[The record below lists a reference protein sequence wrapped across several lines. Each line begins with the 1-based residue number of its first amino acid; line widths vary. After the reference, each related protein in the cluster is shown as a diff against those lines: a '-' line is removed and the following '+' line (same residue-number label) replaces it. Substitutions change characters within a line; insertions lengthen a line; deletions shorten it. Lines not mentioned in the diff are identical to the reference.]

1 MEGFYR
7 KLYSSFVFNDMLIN
21 YLLDGDDHIT
31 MQMVPLGMEDR
42 ITGEGKILRGDNLI
56 QVHFAGDDQPGAYA
70 GGTTMRNSKSAGNTV
85 FDRQEVVRE
94 DHDGKE
100 EVTVLT
106 HCRDNK
112 GRLFTQ
118 KLSFT
123 EGDYAVK
130 ISTSVT
136 NGSDAPADI
145 QFISSFSLG
154 DITPFEKADATEC
167 MSIYRLRSKWSYEGR
182 LICEDIEDLQLEP
195 SWAHWHPCVLKYGQ
209 KGSMPVK
216 EYFPFG
222 AAYDKKNNVTWAAM
236 LGVECSWEM
245 EFYRRDSAL
254 CFGGGLADREFG
266 HWVKTLKP
274 GETFETPYALLTVC
288 NEDVDTASQRLT
300 SYGKRYLKNG
310 PECEKDLPVMFNE
323 YCTTWGLPSHENI
336 TGILDAIKGHG
347 LSYFVVDCGWFVEE
361 GRHWGDGM
369 GDYIPSDK
377 LFPEGIKYT
386 ADTIKAAGLK
396 PGIWFEIDNIGHDAH
411 IYENEELLLKRDGSV
426 LTTDG
431 RRFFDMRNPKTR
443 EYLDKKV
450 IGQLREYGFEYMKM
464 DYNDTIGIG
473 CDGAESL
480 GEGLRLD
487 REASLD
493 FVRHIK
499 SELPDLIL
507 ENCASGGHKLEPLM
521 MSLCQMASFSDAHEC
536 ENIPVVAL
544 SLHRAILPS
553 QSQIWAVIRRDD
565 TLKRIAYTMIN
576 TFLGRMCLSGDVT
589 ALTDKQWKTIDEGIA
604 FYKEIAP
611 VIRDG
616 FTYFYPGKG
625 ASDKYLTGYQAMVR
639 VKTGADILRPEKG
652 SVADEAY
659 ACVHFFNECDEKVS
673 IRLPDDCPRNIKN
686 IYKGTDISVSI
697 EGDILTVSHADDM
710 EAVAIHFVK

>member
-1 MEGFYR
+1 MEEFYR
-7 KLYSSFVFNDMLIN
+7 KIYSSFVFNDMLVN
-21 YLLDGDDHIT
+21 YMLDNGNHMTI
-31 MQMVPLGMEDR
+31 QMVPLGMEDR
-42 ITGEGKILRGDNLI
+42 ITEDDKILRGDNLI
-56 QVHFAGDDQPGAYA
+56 QVHFKGDDQPGAYA
-70 GGTTMRNSKSAGNTV
+70 GGTTMRNSKSSGNTV
-85 FDRQEVVRE
+85 FERQETIRR
-94 DHDGKE
+94 DDNGRE
-100 EVTVLT
+100 EVSVLT
-106 HCRDNK
+106 YLKDERKH
-112 GRLFTQ
+112 
-118 KLSFT
+118 SFIHKIRYT
-123 EGDYAVK
+123 EGDYAIK
-130 ISTSVT
+130 ISTSII
-136 NGSDAPADI
+136 NGSDEPAEI
-145 QFISSFSLG
+145 QFLSSFSLG
-154 DITPFEKADATEC
+154 DITPFEKGDAPEC
-167 MSIYRLRSKWSYEGR
+167 MSIYRLRSKWSNEGR
-182 LICEDIEDLQLEP
+182 LICETIEDLQLEP
-195 SWAHWHPCVLKYGQ
+195 SWAYWHPCNLKYGQ

-236 LGVECSWEM
+236 LGVETSWEM

-266 HWVKTLKP
+266 HWSKIIKP
-274 GETFETPYALLTVC
+274 QETFETPYALLTVC
-288 NEDVDTASQRLT
+288 NDNADTACQRLT
-300 SYGKRYLKNG
+300 AYGKRYLEQG
-310 PECEKDLPVMFNE
+310 PECEKNLPVMFNE

-377 LFPEGIKYT
+377 LFPEGIKHT
-386 ADTIKAAGLK
+386 ADTIRAAGLK
-396 PGIWFEIDNIGHDAH
+396 PGIWFEIDNVGHDAH
-411 IYENEELLLKRDGSV
+411 IYENEELLLKRDGVV

-431 RRFFDMRNPKTR
+431 RRFFDMQNPGTR

-487 REASLD
+487 REASVD
-493 FVRHIK
+493 YVRHIK
-499 SELPDLIL
+499 EELPDLIL

-536 ENIPVVAL
+536 ENIPVIAL

-553 QSQIWAVIRRDD
+553 QSQIWAVIRKEDN
-565 TLKRIAYTMIN
+565 LKRIAYTMAN

-589 ALTDKQWKTIDEGIA
+589 ELNEKQWDRIDDGIS
-604 FYKEIAP
+604 FYKQIAP

-616 FTYFYPGKG
+616 FTYFYSGKSL
-625 ASDKYLTGYQAMVR
+625 SDRYLKGYQAMVR
-639 VKTGADILRPEKG
+639 VKTDKDKLRPAKG
-652 SVADEAY
+652 TVADEAY
-659 ACVHFFNECDEKVS
+659 ACIHFFNECERT
-673 IRLPDDCPRNIKN
+673 IRIKLPADCPRNIKR
-686 IYKGTDISVSI
+686 IYKGTDIDVRI
-697 EGDILTVSHADDM
+697 EGDVLIAEHGDSM
-710 EAVAIHFVK
+710 EAVAVHLI